1 MGMFVIAMS
10 LGASFGFCFYIG
22 LYFGDMHPAI
32 PFLLLG
38 IGVDDMFVIVQ
49 AVENLSASERK
60 LPIHQR
66 IGKAMRHAG
75 VSITVTSVTDMAAFL
90 IGSTSVRIEMR
101 THYTAIFF
109 WSPPSFLC
117 FAEYA
122 HITSLLPL
130 RRHGSLFSLCLCHH
144 VFRRVSDAANEKM
157 QGKNDSREE
166 CNLKHLIFL
175 PSKNFFERIK
185 DVINFG
191 AKIQRKREVT
201 LVTKETVYL
210 VCNTRF

>member
-90 IGSTSVRIEMR
+90 IGSTSVRIEMS
-101 THYTAIFF
+101 THYAAIFNLF
-109 WSPPSFLC
+109 YALQSMPILRHFCLFAAMGVFFLYV
-117 FAEYA
+117 FA
-122 HITSLLPL
+122 IT
-130 RRHGSLFSLCLCHH
+130 
-144 VFRRVSDAANEKM
+144 
-157 QGKNDSREE
+157 
-166 CNLKHLIFL
+166 
-175 PSKNFFERIK
+175 FF
-185 DVINFG
+185 VG
-191 AKIQRKREVT
+191 
-201 LVTKETVYL
+201 
-210 VCNTRF
+210 

>member
-90 IGSTSVRIEMR
+90 IGSTSVRIENEYSLR
-101 THYTAIFF
+101 SNIFLVTTIFF
-109 WSPPSFLC
+109 YALQSMPILRHFCLFAAMGVFFLYV
-117 FAEYA
+117 FA
-122 HITSLLPL
+122 IT
-130 RRHGSLFSLCLCHH
+130 
-144 VFRRVSDAANEKM
+144 
-157 QGKNDSREE
+157 
-166 CNLKHLIFL
+166 
-175 PSKNFFERIK
+175 FF
-185 DVINFG
+185 VG
-191 AKIQRKREVT
+191 
-201 LVTKETVYL
+201 
-210 VCNTRF
+210 

>member
-109 WSPPSFLC
+109 WSPPSFFVLC
-117 FAEYA
+117 RVCPYYVTFASSPPWE
-122 HITSLLPL
+122 SFFFM
-130 RRHGSLFSLCLCHH
+130 S
-144 VFRRVSDAANEKM
+144 
-157 QGKNDSREE
+157 
-166 CNLKHLIFL
+166 L
-175 PSKNFFERIK
+175 PS
-185 DVINFG
+185 
-191 AKIQRKREVT
+191 
-201 LVTKETVYL
+201 
-210 VCNTRF
+210 RFSSGK